1 MKSKDTFRL
10 QLGRNL
16 RRLRTGQNLTIE
28 TLALE
33 SGLAYSQISRIELGK
48 INTTAYTIHILAH
61 TLKVEPGEFYRIDKP

>member
-1 MKSKDTFRL
+1 MRSKDTFRL

-33 SGLAYSQISRIELGK
+33 TGLAYSQISRIELGK
-48 INTTAYTIHILAH
+48 INTTAYTIHILAQA
-61 TLKVEPGEFYRIDKP
+61 LNADPGEFFRTETT

>member
-1 MKSKDTFRL
+1 MKSKETFRL

-16 RRLRTGQNLTIE
+16 RRLRTARNLTIE
-28 TLALE
+28 TLALD

-61 TLKVEPGEFYRIDKP
+61 ALKVEPAEFYRFDKP

>member
-16 RRLRTGQNLTIE
+16 RRIRTARNLTIE

-33 SGLAYSQISRIELGK
+33 AGLAYSQISRIELGK
-48 INTTAYTIHILAH
+48 INTTAYTVYILSQA
-61 TLKVEPGEFYRIDKP
+61 LRVDPAEFYRMDKS